1 MVLINVKSS
10 VTEKEESMDIVRT
23 ARGYM
28 VAKGQRWFEKNYWF
42 HKYVSHRKK
51 TLNCLFNNITFGIID
66 GDFLDA

>member
-28 VAKGQRWFEKNYWF
+28 VAKGKRWFEKTIGFTSMY
-42 HKYVSHRKK
+42 HIERKH
-51 TLNCLFNNITFGIID
+51 
-66 GDFLDA
+66 